1 LKKQIESSLVVWGL
15 IVCYSVARVLQ
26 LFSGRVPLSVVVA
39 LHVFLPVVFALI
51 HGAQSYR
58 WRGILTFVGISLV
71 TGNIF
76 ENLGVRT
83 GFPYG
88 HYYFTEVMGPK
99 LFAVPIM
106 MGFAYVGMGYL
117 CWTLA
122 WLILGKVQDPLIGY
136 RLVTLP
142 LVAAFLMVAWDLSQ
156 EPIWAT
162 ILHCWIWVQGGA
174 YFGVPLSN
182 FFGWYLAN
190 YFIFQ
195 LFALYW
201 RGRSLNPGV
210 RSRRYW
216 YQAVILYAL
225 FAAGNLLEVIPRA
238 GLSLVSDATGRQ
250 WQVSDITGT
259 CALITVFT
267 MGAFALTAGVRI
279 MDQKG
284 EGGPPEDAN

>member
-1 LKKQIESSLVVWGL
+1 MKKQIGSSVVIWAL
-15 IVCYSVARVLQ
+15 MVCYAVARVLQ
-26 LFSGRVPLSVVVA
+26 IFSGRVPLSVVVA
-39 LHVFLPVVFALI
+39 LHVFLPVVFVLI

-71 TGNIF
+71 AGNIF

-99 LFAVPIM
+99 LLAVPIM

-122 WLILGKVQDPLIGY
+122 WLILGKVHGPLNGS
-136 RLVTLP
+136 RRVTLP

-156 EPIWAT
+156 DPIWAT
-162 ILHCWIWVQGGA
+162 ILHCWIWVQGGP

-182 FFGWYLAN
+182 FFGWYLAA
-190 YFIFQ
+190 YVIFQ
-195 LFALYW
+195 LFALYL
-201 RGRSLNPGV
+201 RGRSPNWGA
-210 RSRRYW
+210 RSRGYW
-216 YQAVILYAL
+216 YQAVIFYAV
-225 FAAGNLLEVIPRA
+225 FAAGNLLELIPRA
-238 GLSLVSDATGRQ
+238 GLSVVSDATGRQ
-250 WQVSDITGT
+250 WQVSDITGS
-259 CALITVFT
+259 CAMVTVFT
-267 MGAFALTAGVRI
+267 MGAFALIAWVRV

-284 EGGPPEDAN
+284 EGGST